1 MYVQSGTC
9 RIRCFSHSFLSLFYL
24 LPRPVQLQPL
34 KLQCITR
41 MVRPQR
47 KQYPHSVLTC
57 YTHAARWCGDGGI
70 SRHSRTYGHA
80 REHVN
85 GTCHRWFFE
94 SHLSTK
100 AARLFPFYSGR
111 LSSSSLFLSF
121 SLSLQSFLAQTYIY
135 LHTFLSMT
143 KSRPPTTRELEL
155 LDPAWCVQT
164 NRRCRSG

>member
-1 MYVQSGTC
+1 MF
-9 RIRCFSHSFLSLFYL
+9 FSLVPSSFLSSATA
-24 LPRPVQLQPL
+24 RA
-34 KLQCITR
+34 ITTFEIA
-41 MVRPQR
+41 VYYKNGPFA
-47 KQYPHSVLTC
+47 KKTVSALTC
-57 YTHAARWCGDGGI
+57 YTHAARRRWCGDGGI

-111 LSSSSLFLSF
+111 LSSSLSGR
-121 SLSLQSFLAQTYIY
+121 SRATYIY

-143 KSRPPTTRELEL
+143 ESRPPPTTRELEL
-155 LDPAWCVQT
+155 LDPAWCVQQT